1 MRIENNYSVKA
12 HNTFGINQITKRFIE
27 YSSADELKELIKSGK
42 LEQPFFH
49 IGAGSNLLFAGI
61 FLVSARK
68 IRKNRLKGGA

>member
-27 YSSADELKELIKSGK
+27 YNSADELKELIKSGK

-49 IGAGSNLLFAGI
+49 IGAGSNLLFVDDYEGTLLHSEIGRAH
-61 FLVSARK
+61 V
-68 IRKNRLKGGA
+68 